1 MGFPAVHL
9 GAVHLE
15 AVHLEA
21 AHLEVALP
29 VVCRPAAFRQA
40 VSLPVVSLP
49 AVCHWAARPAAG
61 PEIRKACRKK
71 VVPRRVGRRWAAR
84 PSLIQTAVARR

>member
-1 MGFPAVHL
+1 M
-9 GAVHLE
+9 E
-15 AVHLEA
+15 AVHLVV
-21 AHLEVALP
+21 AHL

-61 PEIRKACRKK
+61 PEIRMACWKKA
-71 VVPRRVGRRWAAR
+71 VRRRAERRTAVS
-84 PSLIQTAVARR
+84 PNSIQTAAARR